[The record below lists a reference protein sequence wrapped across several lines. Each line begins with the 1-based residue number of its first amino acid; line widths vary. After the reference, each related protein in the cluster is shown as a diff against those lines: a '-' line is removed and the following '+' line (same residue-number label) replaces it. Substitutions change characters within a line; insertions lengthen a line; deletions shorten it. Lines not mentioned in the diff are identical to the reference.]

1 MAALITGL
9 LVACLT
15 TINIM
20 LAIRN
25 YLREREQRR
34 HPTPHPLEAAVRD
47 IAAAV
52 REGPEYVR
60 LWHPTRERFERVRVR
75 DVMEWR

>member
-34 HPTPHPLEAAVRD
+34 HPTPHPLDAAVRD

-52 REGPEYVR
+52 RERGPDFH
-60 LWHPTRERFERVRVR
+60 LRVEEKAR
-75 DVMEWR
+75 